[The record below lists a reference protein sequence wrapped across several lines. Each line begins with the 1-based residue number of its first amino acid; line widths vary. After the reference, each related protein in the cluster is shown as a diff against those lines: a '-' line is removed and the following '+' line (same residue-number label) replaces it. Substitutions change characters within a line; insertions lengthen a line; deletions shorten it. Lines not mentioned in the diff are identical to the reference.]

1 MSSSNNIF
9 TVIVRY
15 LFLFRIHNIFF
26 IVVAQFFSALFVFST
41 LSFLEILNDRN
52 IFLLIFSS
60 VFIIMAGYIINDF
73 FDKKKDFINYPL
85 RLLIENKISSSTK
98 LYLYILLNSIG
109 LILSSLVSFRA
120 FLFFAFYLALI
131 ALYSIRLSKILLVRN
146 LISVFLYVIPIFAI
160 ALYYKNFNYSIFL
173 NAFLLTIILLV
184 KSLIKDLINT
194 LGDITVNVKSVP
206 LIYGET
212 KTKIIITVLTI
223 VIILTDIILINEI
236 ESHYRILYLQFLI
249 PFFIILIV
257 TLWFF
262 KNKLA
267 FFVLNNLIK
276 FIIVL
281 GILFL
286 IFIEK

>member
-1 MSSSNNIF
+1 M
-9 TVIVRY
+9 
-15 LFLFRIHNIFF
+15 
-26 IVVAQFFSALFVFST
+26 
-41 LSFLEILNDRN
+41 
-52 IFLLIFSS
+52 
-60 VFIIMAGYIINDF
+60 
-73 FDKKKDFINYPL
+73 
-85 RLLIENKISSSTK
+85 
-98 LYLYILLNSIG
+98 
-109 LILSSLVSFRA
+109 
-120 FLFFAFYLALI
+120 
-131 ALYSIRLSKILLVRN
+131 
-146 LISVFLYVIPIFAI
+146 
-160 ALYYKNFNYSIFL
+160 YYKNFNYSIFL

-194 LGDITVNVKSVP
+194 LGDISVNVESVP

-212 KTKIIITVLTI
+212 KTKIVITVLTI

-236 ESHYRILYLQFLI
+236 ESYYRILYLQFLI

-267 FFVLNNLIK
+267 FFILNNLIK
-276 FIIVL
+276 FIIVM

>member
-1 MSSSNNIF
+1 
-9 TVIVRY
+9 
-15 LFLFRIHNIFF
+15 
-26 IVVAQFFSALFVFST
+26 
-41 LSFLEILNDRN
+41 
-52 IFLLIFSS
+52 
-60 VFIIMAGYIINDF
+60 MAGYIINDF

-194 LGDITVNVKSVP
+194 LGDISVNVESVP

-212 KTKIIITVLTI
+212 KTKIIITVLTT
-223 VIILTDIILINEI
+223 VIIFTDIILINEI
-236 ESHYRILYLQFLI
+236 ESYYRILYLQFLI

-267 FFVLNNLIK
+267 FFILNNLIK
-276 FIIVL
+276 FIIVM

>member
-26 IVVAQFFSALFVFST
+26 IVIAQFFSALFVFST

-131 ALYSIRLSKILLVRN
+131 ALYSIRLSKVLLVRN

-194 LGDITVNVKSVP
+194 LGDISVNVESVP

-212 KTKIIITVLTI
+212 KTKIVITVLTI
-223 VIILTDIILINEI
+223 VIIFTDIILINEI
-236 ESHYRILYLQFLI
+236 ESYYRILYLQFLI

-267 FFVLNNLIK
+267 FFILNNLIK

>member
-26 IVVAQFFSALFVFST
+26 IVVAQFFSALFVFSN
-41 LSFLEILNDRN
+41 LSFFEILNDRN

-109 LILSSLVSFRA
+109 LILSLLVSFRA

-194 LGDITVNVKSVP
+194 LGDISVNVKSVP

-223 VIILTDIILINEI
+223 VIIFTDIILINEI
-236 ESHYRILYLQFLI
+236 ESYYRILYLQFLI
-249 PFFIILIV
+249 PFFIILVV

-276 FIIVL
+276 FIIVM

>member
-120 FLFFAFYLALI
+120 FLFFAFYLVLI

-194 LGDITVNVKSVP
+194 LGDISVNVKSVP

-223 VIILTDIILINEI
+223 VIIFTDIILINEI
-236 ESHYRILYLQFLI
+236 ESYYRILYLQFLI

-267 FFVLNNLIK
+267 FFILNNLIK
-276 FIIVL
+276 FIIVM

>member
-194 LGDITVNVKSVP
+194 LGDISVNVKSVP

-223 VIILTDIILINEI
+223 VIIFTDIILINEI
-236 ESHYRILYLQFLI
+236 ESYYRILYLQFLI

-267 FFVLNNLIK
+267 FFILNNLIK
-276 FIIVL
+276 FIIVM

>member
-1 MSSSNNIF
+1 M
-9 TVIVRY
+9 
-15 LFLFRIHNIFF
+15 
-26 IVVAQFFSALFVFST
+26 
-41 LSFLEILNDRN
+41 
-52 IFLLIFSS
+52 
-60 VFIIMAGYIINDF
+60 
-73 FDKKKDFINYPL
+73 
-85 RLLIENKISSSTK
+85 
-98 LYLYILLNSIG
+98 
-109 LILSSLVSFRA
+109 
-120 FLFFAFYLALI
+120 
-131 ALYSIRLSKILLVRN
+131 LVRN

-194 LGDITVNVKSVP
+194 LGDISVNVESVP

-223 VIILTDIILINEI
+223 VIIFTDIILINEI
-236 ESHYRILYLQFLI
+236 ESYYRILYLQFLI

-267 FFVLNNLIK
+267 FFILNNLIK
-276 FIIVL
+276 FIIVM

>member
-184 KSLIKDLINT
+184 KSIIKDLINT
-194 LGDITVNVKSVP
+194 LGDISSNVESIP
-206 LIYGET
+206 LIYGEI
-212 KTKIIITVLTI
+212 KTKIVITVLTI
-223 VIILTDIILINEI
+223 VIIFTDIILINEI
-236 ESHYRILYLQFLI
+236 DSYYRILYLQFLI
-249 PFFIILIV
+249 PFFIILII

-267 FFVLNNLIK
+267 FFILNNLIK
-276 FIIVL
+276 FIIVM

>member
-1 MSSSNNIF
+1 
-9 TVIVRY
+9 
-15 LFLFRIHNIFF
+15 
-26 IVVAQFFSALFVFST
+26 
-41 LSFLEILNDRN
+41 
-52 IFLLIFSS
+52 
-60 VFIIMAGYIINDF
+60 MAGYIINDF

-98 LYLYILLNSIG
+98 LNLYILLNSIG

-120 FLFFAFYLALI
+120 FLFFGFYLALI

-194 LGDITVNVKSVP
+194 LGDISVNVESIPV
-206 LIYGET
+206 IYGET
-212 KTKIIITVLTI
+212 KTKIVITVLTI

-236 ESHYRILYLQFLI
+236 ESYYRILYLQFLI

-267 FFVLNNLIK
+267 FFILNNLIK

-281 GILFL
+281 GILLL

>member
-85 RLLIENKISSSTK
+85 RLLIENKISSTTK
-98 LYLYILLNSIG
+98 LYLYVLFNSTG

-194 LGDITVNVKSVP
+194 LGDISVNVKSVP

-223 VIILTDIILINEI
+223 VIIFTDIILINEI
-236 ESHYRILYLQFLI
+236 ESYYRILYLQFLI

-267 FFVLNNLIK
+267 FFILNNLIK
-276 FIIVL
+276 FIIVM